1 MSVAHRPASVV
12 YWAVIRRI
20 IKTFPEAIVSRDHW
34 QEDAKST
41 FGLTGREG
49 RQGGGS
55 LVGGIVKVDE
65 AV

>member
-12 YWAVIRRI
+12 YWAVIRQI
-20 IKTFPEAIVSRDHW
+20 IKTFREAIVLRSRW

-41 FGLTGREG
+41 FGLTSRGGQRE
-49 RQGGGS
+49 GGS

-65 AV
+65 AL